1 MSKFEYSDTNFWST
15 LVEST
20 QASSCQQKGSVVAY
34 NRIVFKGAVVTM
46 IVLLVGMLVL
56 DNVMIDAEQGLVT
69 RGNLELSW
77 TAANENSDEASDQPI
92 AGYTI
97 HCWNV
102 ENQKTVVV
110 RDPTASHHRIDRLW
124 PGTYRCA
131 MSTIQA
137 DGSESSL
144 SNAVTKVVH

>member
-1 MSKFEYSDTNFWST
+1 M
-15 LVEST
+15 
-20 QASSCQQKGSVVAY
+20 AY
-34 NRIVFKGAVVTM
+34 NRIVFKGAVVTI
-46 IVLLVGMLVL
+46 IVLLVGMLIL

-77 TAANENSDEASDQPI
+77 TAANADAGEAPDQAV

-110 RDPTASHHRIDRLW
+110 KDPAASHHTIDRLW
-124 PGTYRCA
+124 PGTYQCA

-144 SNAVTKVVH
+144 SDAVTKVVH